1 LGGGQINGTNIYN
14 LPDGSLID
22 DFRIYDFILTPIQIQ
37 ELYNGK
43 VNIYYTTYGN
53 SKGFDAPT
61 SNINLFNLTLGAGG
75 SGANSNSLPLI
86 KNNYGIGGD
95 GNNGNAG
102 NGLVIIKINETI
114 EEPKEF
120 KGYVNWNNVININN
134 IASNNLI
141 TVNENKQIKLNYN
154 SNVFYLDNY
163 NKLNISNITFSNNDI
178 IYSGSAKITNNIYS
192 FSNLFSNIP
201 VKQINNQIAVGIGIT
216 NPQSKLHLGYSS
228 YSNSDI
234 LIKFTDNST
243 GHTIDN
249 GMTLEKDNTSA
260 GILWNLQNSNIIL
273 QTNNSEIMRIT
284 SNGNIGVGIQNP
296 TSILE
301 INSFIT
307 VKRYDYRRS
316 TSAAPTTAGNFA
328 VCYTTLLTNNNMS
341 PSIITYTTNSGTG
354 DTITINRKGIYIIN
368 AMVGNSYSG
377 GFLIWLDKNEASNN
391 GYGNQNLLAW
401 TSIGN
406 YNHSSLVYTG
416 LLNVNDVIRVKSSN
430 IATFTASANHT
441 LTITLLSG
449 II

>member
-1 LGGGQINGTNIYN
+1 M
-14 LPDGSLID
+14 
-22 DFRIYDFILTPIQIQ
+22 
-37 ELYNGK
+37 
-43 VNIYYTTYGN
+43 
-53 SKGFDAPT
+53 
-61 SNINLFNLTLGAGG
+61 
-75 SGANSNSLPLI
+75 
-86 KNNYGIGGD
+86 
-95 GNNGNAG
+95 
-102 NGLVIIKINETI
+102 
-114 EEPKEF
+114 
-120 KGYVNWNNVININN
+120 
-134 IASNNLI
+134 
-141 TVNENKQIKLNYN
+141 
-154 SNVFYLDNY
+154 DNY

-243 GHTIDN
+243 GHTIVN